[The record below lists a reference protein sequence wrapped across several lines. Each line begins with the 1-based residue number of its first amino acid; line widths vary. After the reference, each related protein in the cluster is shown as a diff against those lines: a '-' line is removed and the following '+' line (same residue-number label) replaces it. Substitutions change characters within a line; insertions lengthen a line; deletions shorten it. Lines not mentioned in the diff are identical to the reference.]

1 MTKVST
7 DTELVGV
14 ETCIR
19 SGTLQGIS
27 LQYSDKGHL
36 WNATVVGM
44 MIGTQN
50 MRGTCDTLNLI
61 TRIQSITAYWTRV
74 IDDDSQVLAAI
85 TYETEGNVK

>member
-1 MTKVST
+1 MIKVST
-7 DTELVGV
+7 NTELIGV
-14 ETCIR
+14 ETCMR

-44 MIGTQN
+44 MIGAQN

-61 TRIQSITAYWTRV
+61 THICEWHEKVKEIGKGAYGK
-74 IDDDSQVLAAI
+74 SYLAK
-85 TYETEGNVK
+85 E